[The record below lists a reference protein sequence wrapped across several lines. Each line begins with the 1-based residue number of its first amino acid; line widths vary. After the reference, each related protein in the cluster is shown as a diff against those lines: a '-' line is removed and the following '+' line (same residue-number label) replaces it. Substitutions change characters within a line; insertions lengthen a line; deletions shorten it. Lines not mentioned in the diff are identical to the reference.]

1 MKEKLLHPAT
11 VISVIALFVAL
22 SGTTYAI
29 SQLPRN
35 SVGAKQLRNNSVT
48 SGKVKDRSLLAKD
61 FKAGQLPR
69 GEQGPKGDQGLPG
82 EKGAQGEQGP
92 AGPSEAITGTRT
104 GFVSITA
111 PSPGALVGKLPL
123 SAGSWVVTAT
133 TWLESQEGGNT
144 TSASCTLTVG
154 SVSTSVTARLAP
166 ASDGGYRETV
176 SLTTPAK
183 LDGAGNASLTCAS
196 GVGITI
202 RATGTRIT
210 AIRSGAVTD
219 VGALETS

>member
-11 VISVIALFVAL
+11 AISVIALFVAL

-69 GEQGPKGDQGLPG
+69 GEQGAKGD
-82 EKGAQGEQGP
+82 QGEQGP

-111 PSPGALVGKLPL
+111 PSPGVLVGKLPL

-133 TWLESQEGGNT
+133 TWLESQEGVNT

-183 LDGAGNASLTCAS
+183 LDGAGNASLSCAS

-219 VGALETS
+219 LGALETS